1 MGVVKGLVRRLAC
14 VSLVLVPGVAAGAD
28 VVVLVDGRTFEGTVL
43 RDNPKEVKIDTVVA
57 TIRTQLTFGRAE
69 IDSVTLSPLPD
80 DFFSPAP
87 GEVSSKKRSDFAD
100 DATLYVTVPVVGVV
114 GKDVLAVGVR
124 RTLAYAQRNGIQ
136 HVVFDVNSDG
146 GSIDET
152 LAIAA
157 EMKKFEG
164 ILHMHA
170 LVRRCTGDALAV
182 PMLCDTVT
190 LTPTAVVGGSSAPM
204 AEGSDAMDS
213 DLDLTLR
220 SDLARR
226 AAEASIAKGRP
237 GVLIRAAI
245 DPTEV
250 VAVWTDEQGQIQV
263 GRELPEGVP
272 AESVIAEDGPDTL
285 LVLDGPQ
292 LKKLGAPVFDVDIA
306 GLGEVLHLDGW
317 TSESGY
323 GAMVM
328 EGATNRE
335 RQLAER
341 KEQAEALRQ
350 AQSDTAIKRNIQ
362 RREAADRT
370 LQNAVQQAALWDPAN
385 QDYATYQSSYHWW
398 SRSRYGTRSDE
409 VEGTRDTNRLTR
421 QSRTEWRQRTDATM
435 GYLSQGAKAARS
447 LQKLDEEAAKLG
459 LEPTYKEGELATI
472 IQDLEVK
479 WNHLSSNRNKKEQ

>member
-1 MGVVKGLVRRLAC
+1 MGLLDGLVRRGLCA
-14 VSLVLVPGVAAGAD
+14 SLMVLPGVSVAAD
-28 VVVLVDGRTFEGTVL
+28 VVTLVDGRKFEGTVL
-43 RDNPKEVKIDTVVA
+43 RDNNKEVKIDTVVA

-69 IDSVTLSPLPD
+69 VESVTQSPLPEN
-80 DFFSPAP
+80 FFSPAP

-100 DATLYVTVPVVGVV
+100 DATLYITVPVVGVV

-124 RTLAYAQRNGIQ
+124 RALAYAQRNGIQ

-152 LAIAA
+152 LAIVA
-157 EMKKFEG
+157 EMKKYEG
-164 ILHMHA
+164 IIEMHA

-250 VAVWTDEQGQIQV
+250 VAVWTDEEGQLEV
-263 GRELPEGVP
+263 GREVPEGVA
-272 AESVIAEDGPDTL
+272 AESVIAQDGPDTL

-292 LKKLGAPVFDVDIA
+292 LKKLGAPVHDVDIA
-306 GLGEVLHLDGW
+306 GLGEVLSIDGW

-323 GAMVM
+323 GALVM
-328 EGATNRE
+328 EGASNRE
-335 RQLAER
+335 RQVAER
-341 KEQAEALRQ
+341 KEQTEALRQ
-350 AQSDTAIKRNIQ
+350 AQSESAIKRNIQ

-370 LQNAVQQAALWDPAN
+370 LQNAVQQAALWDPAK
-385 QDYATYQSSYHWW
+385 QDYATYQSTYNWW
-398 SRSRYGTRSDE
+398 SRSRYSSRE
-409 VEGTRDTNRLTR
+409 YEGTKDTNRLTR

-459 LEPTYKEGELATI
+459 LEPTYKEGELGTI

-479 WNHLSSNRNKKEQ
+479 WNYLSSNRNKKEM